1 MSRARKIEKNS
12 CAILLAAGSGSRFHA
27 SPAAVPAA
35 PGAPTHKLV
44 AILRGKPVY
53 QWAVEAVL
61 GAGLAHLVVVTGAV
75 ELDLPETVLRVHNP
89 HWSEGQATSLQCG
102 LAAARTLKVSAAVVG
117 LGDQPF
123 ITPTA
128 WRRVAEAPADIAV
141 ATYDGIRGNPVLLH
155 RRIWPLLPSIGDHGA
170 RSLIALRP
178 ELVVDVACD
187 GSPADI
193 DTMEDLQQWNSSTNS
208 PSTDPST
215 RPGRC

>member
-1 MSRARKIEKNS
+1 MLRAPKREKNS

-27 SPAAVPAA
+27 SAVSSAE
-35 PGAPTHKLV
+35 APTHKLL
-44 AILRGKPVY
+44 ALLRGRPVY
-53 QWAVEAVL
+53 QWAIQAVL
-61 GAGLAHLVVVTGAV
+61 GADLAHVVVVTGAV
-75 ELDLPETVLRVHNP
+75 ELDLPDTVTRAHNP
-89 HWSEGQATSLQCG
+89 HWAEGQATSLQCG
-102 LAAARTLKVSAAVVG
+102 LDAARALDATAAVVG

-128 WRRVAEAPADIAV
+128 WRRVAESPADIAV
-141 ATYDGIRGNPVLLH
+141 ATYGGVRGNPVLLR
-155 RRIWPLLPSIGDHGA
+155 RRIWPLLPSVGDHGA
-170 RSLIALRP
+170 RSLMTRRP